1 MINLCK
7 IIKKNKRNFL
17 FKKSFNR
24 EKLKQVPDITKLK
37 KLIGNYE
44 FINIYKIIKTLI

>member
-7 IIKKNKRNFL
+7 IIKNKRNFL

-24 EKLKQVPDITKLK
+24 EKLKQVPNITKLK